1 MAFHL
6 RIHAG
11 ASILFGGV
19 GGALVRAGG
28 GEVVYRV
35 WDGEGGVGDVVD
47 ARGVGERGEVGGKLG
62 GAVGFAGGGVA
73 GYDY

>member
-1 MAFHL
+1 MSFHL

-19 GGALVRAGG
+19 GGALVCAGG
-28 GEVVYRV
+28 GEVVDRM

-47 ARGVGERGEVGGKLG
+47 ARGVGEGREVGGELG
-62 GAVGFAGGGVA
+62 GTVGFAGGGVA

>member
-1 MAFHL
+1 MSFYL

-11 ASILFGGV
+11 ASVLLGGV

-28 GEVVYRV
+28 GEVVYCVR
-35 WDGEGGVGDVVD
+35 DGEEGVGDVVD
-47 ARGVGERGEVGGKLG
+47 AGRGGEGGEVGGELG

-73 GYDY
+73 GDDY

>member
-6 RIHAG
+6 RVYAR
-11 ASILFGGV
+11 ACVFFGGV
-19 GGALVRAGG
+19 GGALVLPGG
-28 GEVVYRV
+28 GEVVNCVR
-35 WDGEGGVGDVVD
+35 DGEGGVGDVVD
-47 ARGVGERGEVGGKLG
+47 ARGGGEGGEVVCELG

>member
-1 MAFHL
+1 MTFHL
-6 RIHAG
+6 RIHTG
-11 ASILFGGV
+11 ASIFFRGV
-19 GGALVRAGG
+19 GRALVCAGG
-28 GEVVYRV
+28 GEVVDCV

-47 ARGVGERGEVGGKLG
+47 AGGIGEGGEVGGELG

>member
-11 ASILFGGV
+11 ARILFRGV
-19 GGALVRAGG
+19 GGALVCAGG
-28 GEVVYRV
+28 GEVVDRV
-35 WDGEGGVGDVVD
+35 WDGEGGVGDMVD
-47 ARGVGERGEVGGKLG
+47 ARRVGEGGEVGGELG
-62 GAVGFAGGGVA
+62 GAVGFTSGGVA